1 MTTESLT
8 IILPIP
14 PSVLSPN
21 STIGSIGSR
30 MMKASASK
38 RYRRL
43 AREAIEA
50 EEVATAPWRLAS
62 VRVAFYYG
70 NTRRHDE
77 DNAMGSLKAAYDGIV
92 DSGLLIDDDH
102 THMKRHIPEFSVDK
116 LNPRVMLE
124 ITRLE

>member
-1 MTTESLT
+1 
-8 IILPIP
+8 
-14 PSVLSPN
+14 
-21 STIGSIGSR
+21 
-30 MMKASASK
+30 MKSAASK

-43 AREAIEA
+43 AREAVEA
-50 EEVATAPWRLAS
+50 EEVATAPWKLAS
-62 VRVAFYYG
+62 VKVAFYYG

-92 DSGLLIDDDH
+92 DSGLLNDDDH
-102 THMKRHIPEFSVDK
+102 THMQRQIPEFLIDK